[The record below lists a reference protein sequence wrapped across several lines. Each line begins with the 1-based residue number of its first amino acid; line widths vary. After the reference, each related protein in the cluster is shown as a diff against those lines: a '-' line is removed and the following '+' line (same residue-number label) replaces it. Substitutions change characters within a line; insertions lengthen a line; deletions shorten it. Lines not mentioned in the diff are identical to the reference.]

1 MAKPYFKHFIRRLNP
16 WNLLWPHKGK
26 TLKSQLLKKL
36 LIEFYETQDLCS
48 PKNGKPKLF
57 FYDYSWYF
65 FSSPANR
72 RGELCGTHC
81 SCALYW
87 FHDLWITIMLSLFFM
102 FDAVG
107 NVLQCSEYVPY
118 RFLGWS
124 NIIFWKF
131 SLPMYNC
138 FGISIFR
145 LRRKALEN
153 SPFLTFH

>member
-1 MAKPYFKHFIRRLNP
+1 MKYLFWILIRLHTKITSFLGNMVR
-16 WNLLWPHKGK
+16 
-26 TLKSQLLKKL
+26 
-36 LIEFYETQDLCS
+36 
-48 PKNGKPKLF
+48 
-57 FYDYSWYF
+57 
-65 FSSPANR
+65 
-72 RGELCGTHC
+72 THC

-131 SLPMYNC
+131 SLAMYIC
-138 FGISIFR
+138 FGISIFP
-145 LRRKALEN
+145 LQRKTLEN
-153 SPFLTFH
+153 LLFCYRHNQIFFEQRNNGWFVFSTKIKQTLGARCTYNISNLWKNTYCFCFVFRI